1 VSTIYI
7 ETTIVGYLTARSAND
22 VIFLARQE
30 LTRRW
35 WVGRRSQY
43 DLYVSQFVLDEASAG
58 DTAAAAARMALLD
71 GLPMLDAGHPDV
83 DRLADVLID
92 RHLLPPNAR
101 TDAQHVAVAT
111 VFRVQ
116 YLMTWNCKHIANA
129 DRLPLIYSTL
139 RHEGFDPPLIVTPEE
154 FSNDDRTTL

>member
-1 VSTIYI
+1 MSTIYI

-35 WVGRRSQY
+35 WDRRRKY

-58 DTAAAAARMALLD
+58 DTTAAAERMALLD
-71 GLPMLDAGHPDV
+71 GLQLLDAGHPDV
-83 DRLADVLID
+83 DRLADLLID
-92 RHLLPPNAR
+92 RHLLPSKAR

-111 VFRVQ
+111 VFGVE
-116 YLMTWNCKHIANA
+116 YLITWNCRHIANA
-129 DRLPLIYSTL
+129 DRLPSIYSTL
-139 RHEGFDPPLIVTPEE
+139 RGEGFDPPLIVTPEE
-154 FSNDDRTTL
+154 FSNDD